1 MMGAT
6 LAHIVRHPAVIAA
19 ALILMLASALLGS
32 VAALVWRPAAVEAQ
46 EADNALEGLNA
57 NIRSLR
63 AAASTAQSYA
73 LRLSQA
79 TALEAKLGHRSSEPE
94 FIHAIETLAA
104 SSGATMQQIS
114 SPGAEKS
121 AGPIELVLT
130 GTYVTIIK
138 FVTGLNDLQDYVTV
152 DRASMSRDGDNIRAF
167 LVLTRPRPR

>member
-1 MMGAT
+1 MMGAA

-19 ALILMLASALLGS
+19 ALILVLASALLGS

-46 EADNALEGLNA
+46 EADKALEGLNA

-94 FIHAIETLAA
+94 FIHAIETLAT
-104 SSGATMQQIS
+104 SSGATVEQIS

-121 AGPIELVLT
+121 AGPIELVLI
-130 GTYVTIIK
+130 GAYGTIIK
-138 FVTGLNDLQDYVTV
+138 FVTGLHDLQDYVTV
-152 DRASMSRDGDNIRAF
+152 DRASMSRDGDNIRAY
-167 LVLTRPRPR
+167 LVLTRPRSR